1 MTITILKLTNGI
13 EVAGEAEVSNIQ
25 EVVLRRP
32 LQINYRYYIGAA
44 PSVSFVRYNMFADMH
59 STIFDRIH
67 IINEARAR
75 DTFAR
80 VYNEHADYYYDQHQK
95 MIDEEL
101 EHTTPSFSA
110 NEEEHLKKLLEM
122 MPVDGSTMN

>member
-1 MTITILKLTNGI
+1 MITILKLTNGI
-13 EVAGEAEVSNIQ
+13 EVAGEAEISDNNQ
-25 EVVLRRP
+25 VVLGRP

-44 PSVSFVRYNMFADMH
+44 PSVSFVRYNMFAELH
-59 STIFDRIH
+59 SSVFDRMH

-80 VYNEHADYYYDQHQK
+80 VYNEHADYYYDFHQK
-95 MIDEEL
+95 LTDEEL
-101 EHTTPSFSA
+101 DQSSPPFSK

-122 MPVDGSTMN
+122 MPVEGSPVN